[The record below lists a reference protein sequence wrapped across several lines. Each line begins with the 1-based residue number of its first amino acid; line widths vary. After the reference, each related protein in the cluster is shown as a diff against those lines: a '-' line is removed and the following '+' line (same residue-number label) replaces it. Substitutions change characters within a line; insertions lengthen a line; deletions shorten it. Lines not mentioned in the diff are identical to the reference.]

1 MDSFDTLVSD
11 ERKRQEAKWGEQN
24 HNPTLWL
31 AILLEEIGE
40 LASELIANE
49 WKPELQR
56 RADTGNELVQIA
68 AVAKAI
74 WESGVRNGWI
84 ST

>member
-1 MDSFDTLVSD
+1 MDKFDTLVND
-11 ERKRQEAKWGEQN
+11 ERERQEDKWGEQN

-31 AILLEEIGE
+31 AILLEEVGE
-40 LASELIANE
+40 FASELIANE

-56 RADTGNELVQIA
+56 RADAGNELIQIA

-74 WESGVRNGWI
+74 WESGVRNNWI